1 MQEISVLGRS
11 LHSVENL
18 SNFELLY
25 FCFAFVL
32 KSPVFPDVLL
42 KTIEIRADNKTCSE
56 YCGNYSL
63 THRSKKIG
71 KTHFQ

>member
-1 MQEISVLGRS
+1 MGGCKEISVLGRS

-25 FCFAFVL
+25 FLFALFL

-56 YCGNYSL
+56 YCGKLFTNS
-63 THRSKKIG
+63 
-71 KTHFQ
+71 